1 MAINV
6 CSGFI
11 NVIGEA
17 IIVEMSNTQNSSKK
31 KSAAKNLSSYLSITG
46 LSMLISSYLGGFL
59 LEFLSIKR
67 MFLLSS
73 ILPITTIIAGVLIK
87 EKGYALNNSF

>member
-1 MAINV
+1 MAINI

-17 IIVEMSNTQNSSKK
+17 IIVEISNSQKLSST

-59 LEFLSIKR
+59 LEFLEIKT

-73 ILPITTIIAGVLIK
+73 ILPMTTIIAGLLIK
-87 EKGYALNNSF
+87 EKG

>member
-17 IIVEMSNTQNSSKK
+17 IIVEISNSQKLTKT

-59 LEFLSIKR
+59 LEFL
-67 MFLLSS
+67 
-73 ILPITTIIAGVLIK
+73 
-87 EKGYALNNSF
+87 

>member
-1 MAINV
+1 MAINI

-17 IIVEMSNTQNSSKK
+17 IIVEMSNSKK
-31 KSAAKNLSSYLSITG
+31 VCSHFSLKKQENKSENSKSAAKNLSSYLSVTG

-59 LEFLSIKR
+59 LEFLSVKT
-67 MFLLSS
+67 MFLLS
-73 ILPITTIIAGVLIK
+73 
-87 EKGYALNNSF
+87 

>member
-1 MAINV
+1 MTINV

-17 IIVEMSNTQNSSKK
+17 IIVEMSNSQKVTKT

-46 LSMLISSYLGGFL
+46 LSMLISSYFGGFL
-59 LEFLSIKR
+59 LEYL
-67 MFLLSS
+67 
-73 ILPITTIIAGVLIK
+73 
-87 EKGYALNNSF
+87 